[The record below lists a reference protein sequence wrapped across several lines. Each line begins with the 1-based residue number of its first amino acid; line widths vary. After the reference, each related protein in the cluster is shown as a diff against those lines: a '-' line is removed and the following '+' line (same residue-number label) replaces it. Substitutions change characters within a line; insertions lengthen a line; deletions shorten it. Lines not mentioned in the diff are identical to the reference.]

1 MLFLPILALLA
12 SQASAQAVSPPIID
26 MHMHAWS
33 LSEFGGQSVPG
44 CVGAKGVDMHGID
57 PAKPFDFAA

>member
-1 MLFLPILALLA
+1 
-12 SQASAQAVSPPIID
+12 